1 MHISQTDTIAA
12 IATPPGHGGIGIV
25 RISGPKSLHVLQC
38 VFRPSASPAALARGS
53 FRFQPRR
60 LHHGWAY
67 AQPEMPGAPM
77 EALDEVLAVYMP
89 GPGTATGEDTGEIH
103 CHGGP
108 AILRAVLEAAT
119 QAGARIAER
128 GEFTYRAFANGR
140 MDLTQ
145 AEAVAEMI
153 AAPSRQGVR
162 LAKAKLEGLLG
173 RRITELRA
181 QVEELRARV
190 CLAVDFPEEEG
201 ECLDLPVFSASLD
214 TIGQGIAELLSGYER
229 ARQWREGALAV
240 LAGRVNV
247 GKSSLLNALLGRE
260 RAIVSSV
267 PGTTRDFIEET
278 LDLNGLRIRLTDTAG
293 LRESSDTVEQAGVRL
308 AKDLAREADCILL
321 VAEAGV
327 PLTEEEQEIIAE
339 LGSKLLLV
347 WNKIDTAP
355 LPLRGESQ
363 QHGPYAVPVVSV
375 SAKSGEG
382 LELLVQALR
391 ERILCA
397 AGADAQE
404 PAAGDLAPNLRQ
416 SQLLRAA
423 AAQVAELS
431 LELERSVPPDLM
443 GVGLDTLSSLL
454 REITGESTPDAIL
467 GQVFSRF
474 CIGK

>member
-1 MHISQTDTIAA
+1 MRIFETDTIAA

-25 RISGPKSLHVLQC
+25 RISGPDSLTVLQRL
-38 VFRPSASPAALARGS
+38 FRSSPRSGFLERVA
-53 FRFQPRR
+53 FRFQSRR
-60 LHHGWAY
+60 LHHGWVY
-67 AQPEMPGAPM
+67 APPEMPGGQE

-103 CHGGP
+103 CHGGS
-108 AILRAVLEAAT
+108 AILRAVLDAAV
-119 QAGARIAER
+119 QAGARLAER

-153 AAPSRQGVR
+153 AAPSRQGLR

-173 RRITELRA
+173 RRITDLRA
-181 QVEELRARV
+181 LVEELRARV

-201 ECLDLPVFSASLD
+201 ECLDLPVFSASLQSVH
-214 TIGQGIAELLSGYER
+214 QGITGLLAGYER

-260 RAIVSSV
+260 RAIVSAE

-278 LDLNGLRIRLTDTAG
+278 LDLDGLRVRLTDTAG
-293 LRESSDTVEQAGVRL
+293 LRESSDKVEQAGVRL
-308 AKDLAREADCILL
+308 ARDLARDADCILL
-321 VAEAGV
+321 VVEAGI
-327 PLTEEEQEIIAE
+327 PLTEEERGLIAE

-347 WNKIDTAP
+347 WNKIDAADP
-355 LPLRGESQ
+355 DAKRAVISYGQESI
-363 QHGPYAVPVVSV
+363 PSVAV
-375 SAKSGEG
+375 SAKNGEG
-382 LELLVQALR
+382 LELLAQTLR
-391 ERILCA
+391 GRILAA
-397 AGADAQE
+397 AGADAPE

-423 AAQVAELS
+423 LEQTDS
-431 LELERSVPPDLM
+431 LALDLKQAVPCDLL
-443 GVGLDTLSSLL
+443 GVGLDTLASLL
-454 REITGESTPDAIL
+454 SDITGESTPDAIL

>member
-1 MHISQTDTIAA
+1 MHIFQTDTIAA

-25 RISGPKSLHVLQC
+25 RISGPDSLAVLQRLFC
-38 VFRPSASPAALARGS
+38 SSSSGSSERGA

-60 LHHGWAY
+60 LHHGWVY
-67 AQPEMPGAPM
+67 ALPETPEGRG

-89 GPGTATGEDTGEIH
+89 GPGTATGEDTGELH

-108 AILRAVLEAAT
+108 AILRAVLDAAV
-119 QAGARIAER
+119 QAGARLAER

-153 AAPSRQGVR
+153 AAPSRQGLR

-173 RRITELRA
+173 RRITELRTL
-181 QVEELRARV
+181 VEELRARV

-201 ECLDLPVFSASLD
+201 ECLDLPVFFASLQSVR
-214 TIGQGIAELLSGYER
+214 QGIAELLAGYER

-260 RAIVSSV
+260 RAIVSAE

-278 LDLNGLRIRLTDTAG
+278 LDLGGLRVRLTDTAG
-293 LRESSDTVEQAGVRL
+293 LRESNDKVEQAGVRL
-308 AKDLAREADCILL
+308 ARDLARDADCILL
-321 VAEAGV
+321 VVEAGV
-327 PLTEEEQEIIAE
+327 PLNEEERGIIAE

-347 WNKIDTAP
+347 WNKIDATDPATRFEITP
-355 LPLRGESQ
+355 HGRESI
-363 QHGPYAVPVVSV
+363 PALAV

-382 LELLVQALR
+382 LELLAQSLR
-391 ERILCA
+391 ERILSA
-397 AGADAQE
+397 AGADAPE

-423 AAQVAELS
+423 LEQADALS
-431 LELERSVPPDLM
+431 LDLERALPCDLL
-443 GVGLDTLSSLL
+443 GVGLDTLASLL
-454 REITGESTPDAIL
+454 SEITGESTPDAIL